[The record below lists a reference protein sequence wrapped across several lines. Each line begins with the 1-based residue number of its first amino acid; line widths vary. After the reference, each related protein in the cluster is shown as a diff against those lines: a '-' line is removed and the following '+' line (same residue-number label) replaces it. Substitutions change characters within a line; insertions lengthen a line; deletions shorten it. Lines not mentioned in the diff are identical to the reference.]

1 MARLERLPFECY
13 VLRGALDARARARAT
28 ESIAR
33 YASRAAWAR
42 AAANDHPTI
51 VASHARG
58 QRERAMAM
66 RARVRAE
73 AVHRRV
79 RRATSAR

>member
-13 VLRGALDARARARAT
+13 VLRGALDARERAWAT
-28 ESIAR
+28 ESVAR
-33 YASRAAWAR
+33 YASREAWAR

-58 QRERAMAM
+58 QRERAMAC
-66 RARVRAE
+66 VRAC
-73 AVHRRV
+73 
-79 RRATSAR
+79 